1 MALYACVVRHASV
14 NYTAYPRIPPSARL
28 CMRFS
33 IPHDA
38 PLRPYIVT
46 SSMNQPLLVK
56 YVPKDIVWYDA
67 LDPKHR
73 AYCLALNRANSFAHD
88 GSPIPGSHATALGMP
103 RWVQLD
109 CCLLPAAMI
118 GFETR
123 RDAIPQTI
131 ADALDPT
138 KTLEWIAVSEYVA
151 LPSVEPRRHTGIS
164 MFSLVQGR
172 SLGVRSKALGLHAV
186 QSVELIGVTQY
197 SNPGVGV
204 HLRFGPLHIV
214 TPSVAVHSRPGETFV
229 YRLDVPSMPTLQKLS
244 TGEQRNVPLDLEN
257 EWSIEHRFDPQNPD
271 ERAQALAYIA
281 EAPTWVLDAGP
292 VQDEHITW
300 LALGRP
306 R

>member
-1 MALYACVVRHASV
+1 
-14 NYTAYPRIPPSARL
+14 
-28 CMRFS
+28 
-33 IPHDA
+33 
-38 PLRPYIVT
+38 
-46 SSMNQPLLVK
+46 MNQPLLAPH
-56 YVPKDIVWYDA
+56 VPADIQWYDP
-67 LDPKHR
+67 LDPKDR

-88 GSPIPGSHATALGMP
+88 GTPTPGSHATALGMP

-118 GFETR
+118 GFETP
-123 RDAIPQTI
+123 RDAIPPSI

-138 KTLEWIAVSEYVA
+138 NTLAWIAVSEYVA

-172 SLGVRSKALGLHAV
+172 SLGVRSKAMGLHAV
-186 QSVELIGVTQY
+186 QSIELIGVTQY
-197 SNPGVGV
+197 SSPGVGV

-229 YRLDVPSMPTLQKLS
+229 YRLDVPAMPILQKLS
-244 TGEQRNVPLDLEN
+244 TGEQKRVTLDLHN
-257 EWSIEHRFDPQNPD
+257 EWRIDLRFDPQNPD
-271 ERAQALAYIA
+271 ERQRAMTYI
-281 EAPTWVLDAGP
+281 EQAPTWVLEAGE
-292 VQDEHITW
+292 VRDGAIRS